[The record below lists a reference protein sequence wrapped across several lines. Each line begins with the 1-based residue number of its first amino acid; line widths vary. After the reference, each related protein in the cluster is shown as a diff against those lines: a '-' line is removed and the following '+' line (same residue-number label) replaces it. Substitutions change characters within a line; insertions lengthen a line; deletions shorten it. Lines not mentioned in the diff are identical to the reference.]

1 MDDLVTP
8 WLHALSARFGEPIDV
23 FAQLPPDLRGRPQYR
38 DSGLYLW
45 RQAVDPKLAGTLTKK
60 ISPIVTDIYETKWS
74 KKMTEMNTYRSFQAT
89 SSSSCSCKYNYT
101 GAAKQ
106 NLYHR
111 GGCSNLQPVSVT
123 RLLDEVF
130 DAFED
135 WGAGAKPMIRTPTGD
150 DLHKPRDFNLIVVNE
165 YDYAEKADS
174 YIPWHD
180 DKMDQSCRHD
190 MDIVLTPVI
199 SISLGLSAVFAVMPN
214 KESPV
219 FFSDMCQGWSTQ
231 WSKARQHIK
240 GRLAFLL
247 HHGDVLLMTG
257 QFQKSFQ
264 HKTWKRDD
272 GSCRNLVELTQKAKL
287 KNYSLILSENDQ
299 TRLDN
304 QDYSNNKRYV
314 ITGRH
319 IRYHDDKG
327 GGCPLMR
334 LPRDQHERL
343 TIVEP
348 QNTMIGISHD
358 SL

>member
-1 MDDLVTP
+1 M
-8 WLHALSARFGEPIDV
+8 F
-23 FAQLPPDLRGRPQYR
+23 
-38 DSGLYLW
+38 
-45 RQAVDPKLAGTLTKK
+45 
-60 ISPIVTDIYETKWS
+60 
-74 KKMTEMNTYRSFQAT
+74 
-89 SSSSCSCKYNYT
+89 
-101 GAAKQ
+101 
-106 NLYHR
+106 
-111 GGCSNLQPVSVT
+111 
-123 RLLDEVF
+123 LDEVF
-130 DAFED
+130 DAFEI
-135 WGAGAKPMIRTPTGD
+135 WGFGTYPMIKTPTTGD
-150 DLHKPRDFNLIVVNE
+150 DLLKPRDFNQIVVNE
-165 YDYAEKADS
+165 YEYTEKADDPWCQR
-174 YIPWHD
+174 IPWHD
-180 DKMDQSCRHD
+180 DNMEQSCRNS

-231 WSKARQHIK
+231 WSKARKHIK

-272 GSCRNLVELTQKAKL
+272 GACRNLVELTQKAKL
-287 KNYSLILSENDQ
+287 RHYSLLLPENDQ

-319 IRYHDDKG
+319 IRYHDKG
-327 GGCPLMR
+327 GDGITNCPLLT
-334 LPRDQHERL
+334 LPRNQHERRS
-343 TIVEP
+343 TVEP

-358 SL
+358 SLLPAIPAPASSSKDKVRNKIATPKAKSPPICPKQQETLKIE